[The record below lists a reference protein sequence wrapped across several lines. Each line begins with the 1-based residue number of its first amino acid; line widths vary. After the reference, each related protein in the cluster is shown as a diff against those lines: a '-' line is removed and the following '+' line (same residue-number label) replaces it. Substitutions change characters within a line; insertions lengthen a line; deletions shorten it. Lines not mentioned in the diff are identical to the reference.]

1 MVARR
6 GRDVAAA
13 GVAGGAA
20 ADAAAGAGWPSA
32 SDTLLLYV
40 SARRSLKMRLG
51 PQRFEVL
58 GQLLY
63 LFVHFWI

>member
-40 SARRSLKMRLG
+40 SARRSRIKSALKMRF
-51 PQRFEVL
+51 PIQT
-58 GQLLY
+58 
-63 LFVHFWI
+63 